1 MVTSRFRNLA
11 LVHNIIRTWN
21 IPCNLDAFKLILKT
35 YLIQGDFDLTCE
47 TYAEIKKRGLDRMDR
62 GVLSLMCRAHIQ
74 HGKEKSGIEF
84 FQKLLN
90 VDYSH
95 RPYAALM
102 KAYAKAGKEIGMI
115 TTLQKMNMA
124 NIKMNA
130 DVLAIVCHFY
140 ISRGKYDM
148 VDGFISEFKLNG
160 GEITLPL
167 YLIQAKVF
175 NLTCN
180 YQATIDLFKEM
191 RLARIKSN
199 SSVYS
204 QEIVAYAGLNNMPMV
219 WKVYSQVEDL
229 ITLHKSAAIGMA
241 KMFGSLDGTGTLGN
255 IKAAICLAMLPHNRT
270 LHNLISEY
278 VANGDAE
285 SVKLL
290 IHHLHP
296 SRNYSPTAS
305 LDHVIWAYYFAGDA
319 IKALAYAKELDS
331 QHTLI
336 DYDVWYATLVCVVK
350 FNPADIDGVVSHIRL
365 KYPNVD
371 IEAELCRAKIMAALP
386 HPSKIV
392 CSAIGSGSH
401 RRSAISRHLVSACT
415 AAGIFECTHRAT
427 RTVLGSYRQ
436 LWASYH
442 SNGISPDTSHV
453 ASTVLDGR
461 VSTANPTEAEL
472 PYLTKQLESEIPD
485 CSEMTNPS
493 DLANL
498 PTEYFTM
505 LISMVLF
512 NKNRVV
518 ATMSSAQRLDNAHM
532 ILELMKKHGVVQ
544 NLSTIIV
551 AVNIYGRLRD
561 LQAVEAS
568 YNYAKQHG
576 FRINDHSLLAG
587 MCHAHIL
594 NGNDL
599 RGRWF

>member
-1 MVTSRFRNLA
+1 MFVWACKEQHINQQHSQQSPSLQRHLFTSIASPFNIYSNNITVGARQLSTYKGRKVTPFLYTPSKIVSQRTEAEMPMAATILSTSTMPIAKNTSDTKPPHRKQYQPADAISSMNQGMYNDALGIIKALSQDTSNDLTVLPRGFYEKLISALHFNTDNAFNTLTVTSRFHNLA

-47 TYAEIKKRGLDRMDR
+47 TYAEIKKRGLDRTDR

-74 HGKEKSGIEF
+74 HVE
-84 FQKLLN
+84 
-90 VDYSH
+90 
-95 RPYAALM
+95 
-102 KAYAKAGKEIGMI
+102 
-115 TTLQKMNMA
+115 
-124 NIKMNA
+124 
-130 DVLAIVCHFY
+130 
-140 ISRGKYDM
+140 GKYDM

-270 LHNLISEY
+270 LHNLISGY

-319 IKALAYAKELDS
+319 IKALAHAKELDS

-371 IEAELCRAKIMAALP
+371 IEAELCRAKD
-386 HPSKIV
+386 H
-392 CSAIGSGSH
+392 GS
-401 RRSAISRHLVSACT
+401 L
-415 AAGIFECTHRAT
+415 
-427 RTVLGSYRQ
+427 
-436 LWASYH
+436 
-442 SNGISPDTSHV
+442 TS
-453 ASTVLDGR
+453 SIEGD
-461 VSTANPTEAEL
+461 
-472 PYLTKQLESEIPD
+472 
-485 CSEMTNPS
+485 EM
-493 DLANL
+493 
-498 PTEYFTM
+498 E
-505 LISMVLF
+505 VH
-512 NKNRVV
+512 NK
-518 ATMSSAQRLDNAHM
+518 
-532 ILELMKKHGVVQ
+532 
-544 NLSTIIV
+544 
-551 AVNIYGRLRD
+551 
-561 LQAVEAS
+561 
-568 YNYAKQHG
+568 
-576 FRINDHSLLAG
+576 
-587 MCHAHIL
+587 
-594 NGNDL
+594 
-599 RGRWF
+599 

>member
-1 MVTSRFRNLA
+1 
-11 LVHNIIRTWN
+11 
-21 IPCNLDAFKLILKT
+21 
-35 YLIQGDFDLTCE
+35 
-47 TYAEIKKRGLDRMDR
+47 MDR

-371 IEAELCRAKIMAALP
+371 IEAELCRAKD
-386 HPSKIV
+386 H
-392 CSAIGSGSH
+392 GSLTSSIEGDEME
-401 RRSAISRHLVSACT
+401 I
-415 AAGIFECTHRAT
+415 
-427 RTVLGSYRQ
+427 
-436 LWASYH
+436 H
-442 SNGISPDTSHV
+442 S
-453 ASTVLDGR
+453 
-461 VSTANPTEAEL
+461 E
-472 PYLTKQLESEIPD
+472 
-485 CSEMTNPS
+485 
-493 DLANL
+493 
-498 PTEYFTM
+498 
-505 LISMVLF
+505 
-512 NKNRVV
+512 
-518 ATMSSAQRLDNAHM
+518 
-532 ILELMKKHGVVQ
+532 
-544 NLSTIIV
+544 
-551 AVNIYGRLRD
+551 
-561 LQAVEAS
+561 
-568 YNYAKQHG
+568 
-576 FRINDHSLLAG
+576 
-587 MCHAHIL
+587 
-594 NGNDL
+594 
-599 RGRWF
+599 

>member
-1 MVTSRFRNLA
+1 M
-11 LVHNIIRTWN
+11 RT
-21 IPCNLDAFKLILKT
+21 C
-35 YLIQGDFDLTCE
+35 C
-47 TYAEIKKRGLDRMDR
+47 
-62 GVLSLMCRAHIQ
+62 
-74 HGKEKSGIEF
+74 
-84 FQKLLN
+84 
-90 VDYSH
+90 
-95 RPYAALM
+95 
-102 KAYAKAGKEIGMI
+102 
-115 TTLQKMNMA
+115 
-124 NIKMNA
+124 
-130 DVLAIVCHFY
+130 
-140 ISRGKYDM
+140 
-148 VDGFISEFKLNG
+148 
-160 GEITLPL
+160 
-167 YLIQAKVF
+167 
-175 NLTCN
+175 
-180 YQATIDLFKEM
+180 
-191 RLARIKSN
+191 
-199 SSVYS
+199 
-204 QEIVAYAGLNNMPMV
+204 
-219 WKVYSQVEDL
+219 
-229 ITLHKSAAIGMA
+229 
-241 KMFGSLDGTGTLGN
+241 
-255 IKAAICLAMLPHNRT
+255 
-270 LHNLISEY
+270 
-278 VANGDAE
+278 
-285 SVKLL
+285 
-290 IHHLHP
+290 
-296 SRNYSPTAS
+296 
-305 LDHVIWAYYFAGDA
+305 
-319 IKALAYAKELDS
+319 
-331 QHTLI
+331 
-336 DYDVWYATLVCVVK
+336 
-350 FNPADIDGVVSHIRL
+350 
-365 KYPNVD
+365 
-371 IEAELCRAKIMAALP
+371 
-386 HPSKIV
+386 SKIV

-453 ASTVLDGR
+453 ASTVLNGR

-485 CSEMTNPS
+485 CSGTRMTVVDRETVNRYSKTRKSYVRHYLPCIANVISAIQNNQLLHALRIFRSIEMTNPS

-599 RGRWF
+599 RGRWFFEQLRRRDSYIYPYNVLIRAYSRKGDESGIFSVLGMMSLAGIKPNARTVSLICNFYYQLGDYKVILKHIAMFSATGGTLTLELNRLFMQASNSCGDYQAVIARFAELYAEKNSISGEIYNEVLIAAASIGDTENVWSYYNSTTDFNCIDSLAQIALAKMVGPLHDAEAILDFNLLSSYACIPLLSILFDLITGFSLLGDVPTVKALADEWIKFCPEQANSVYAKILFAYSNNGDADGALTYIHGLAAKSKERLDFSIWYAALSAVASHKPEALKELTSYLQLEYPDVTIDNVVQKLLSRHGLIK

>member
-1 MVTSRFRNLA
+1 MFVWACKEQHINQQHSQQSPSLQRHLFTSIASPFNIYSNNITVGARQLSTYKGRKVTPFLYTPSKIVSQRTEAEMPMAATILSTSTMPIAKNTSDTKPPHRKQYQPADAISSMNQGMYNDALGIIKALSQDTSNDLTVLPRGFYEKLISALHFNTDNAFNTLTVTSRFHNLA

-47 TYAEIKKRGLDRMDR
+47 TYAEIKKRGLDRTDR

-180 YQATIDLFKEM
+180 YQATIDLFKAM

-270 LHNLISEY
+270 LHNLISGY
-278 VANGDAE
+278 VANGGCRVSKAAD
-285 SVKLL
+285 
-290 IHHLHP
+290 
-296 SRNYSPTAS
+296 SPFTPIPQ
-305 LDHVIWAYYFAGDA
+305 L
-319 IKALAYAKELDS
+319 LAYS
-331 QHTLI
+331 
-336 DYDVWYATLVCVVK
+336 V
-350 FNPADIDGVVSHIRL
+350 
-365 KYPNVD
+365 
-371 IEAELCRAKIMAALP
+371 
-386 HPSKIV
+386 
-392 CSAIGSGSH
+392 IGSC
-401 RRSAISRHLVSACT
+401 HL
-415 AAGIFECTHRAT
+415 GI
-427 RTVLGSYRQ
+427 
-436 LWASYH
+436 
-442 SNGISPDTSHV
+442 
-453 ASTVLDGR
+453 
-461 VSTANPTEAEL
+461 
-472 PYLTKQLESEIPD
+472 
-485 CSEMTNPS
+485 
-493 DLANL
+493 
-498 PTEYFTM
+498 
-505 LISMVLF
+505 LF
-512 NKNRVV
+512 C
-518 ATMSSAQRLDNAHM
+518 
-532 ILELMKKHGVVQ
+532 G
-544 NLSTIIV
+544 
-551 AVNIYGRLRD
+551 
-561 LQAVEAS
+561 
-568 YNYAKQHG
+568 
-576 FRINDHSLLAG
+576 
-587 MCHAHIL
+587 
-594 NGNDL
+594 
-599 RGRWF
+599 